1 MDDGDA
7 LDPFAGIGTTL
18 LAAQKT
24 GRLGRDIELNPRYVD
39 AAIERWQRMAGVA
52 AVNAET
58 GRTFEDMKRRPAN

>member
-24 GRLGRDIELNPRYVD
+24 GRLGRDIELDPRYVD
-39 AAIERWQRMAGVA
+39 AAIEHGSGWRGVA
-52 AVNAET
+52 VVNAET
-58 GRTFEDMKRRPAN
+58 GRTFENMKRRPAN